1 METINSLLKSSAN
14 YGLALVIVIV
24 LGIVA
29 YRLFFPY
36 LQKKLEIS
44 IKKDNEIND
53 KYIGLLDETI
63 QETKQTN
70 KEIMKELKQV
80 NKVNIEVSETNK
92 KLADSIITRID
103 NLENTTN
110 DIKGTVNLIKDKID
124 K

>member
-1 METINSLLKSSAN
+1 MDTINNLLKSSVD
-14 YGLALVIVIV
+14 YGLALVMVIV
-24 LGIVA
+24 SGVVA

-36 LQKKLEIS
+36 LQKKLEMS
-44 IKKDNEIND
+44 IKKDDEMND

-70 KEIMKELKQV
+70 KEIMKELRQV
-80 NKVNIEVSETNK
+80 NKVNVEVSETNK

-110 DIKGTVNLIKDKID
+110 DIKGTVNLIKN
-124 K
+124 